1 MINTRYLN
9 DSNSQIEILDRI
21 SEVNIFT
28 ILSNYNKS
36 KPEVTVECEPYN
48 SVRLLDN
55 ILVYNSDGYKHYINL
70 KDIIVATL
78 KKIDSSYESTN
89 EIAYL
94 YESLVS
100 YNSERAVEVPY
111 FGTVKEY
118 FYGIDKII
126 ILEDKEYL
134 HLINVNRLSAVVLK
148 NE

>member
-28 ILSNYNKS
+28 ILSDYNKS
-36 KPEVTVECEPYN
+36 KPEVTVECEPYK

-55 ILVYNSDGYKHYINL
+55 ILVYNNQGYKHYINL
-70 KDIIVATL
+70 KDIIVVTL
-78 KKIDSSYESTN
+78 KKVDSSYESTN

-94 YESLVS
+94 YDSLVS
-100 YNSERAVEVPY
+100 YNSERSIEVLY

-118 FYGIDKII
+118 FYGVDKII

-148 NE
+148 DE

>member
-28 ILSNYNKS
+28 ILSDYNKS

-48 SVRLLDN
+48 SIRLLDN
-55 ILVYNSDGYKHYINL
+55 ILVYNSEGYKHYINL
-70 KDIIVATL
+70 KDIVVVIL
-78 KKIDSSYESTN
+78 KKVDSSYESNN

-118 FYGIDKII
+118 FYGVDKII

-148 NE
+148 DE